1 MRFHIKTDSK
11 ANMFSYTRNH
21 RRVPHISLVFC
32 GMWDTTELPSSLL
45 RSPQLRRG
53 CPMFAPAY
61 VDRKRRGRS
70 PYQSFIFLLSLTG
83 RPYFPKASL
92 EEGHGFSGAI
102 SDTANDG

>member
-21 RRVPHISLVFC
+21 RRVHHISLVFC

-70 PYQSFIFLLSLTG
+70 PIKALSFFSHSQVDHTFRKHLSRKGT
-83 RPYFPKASL
+83 AS
-92 EEGHGFSGAI
+92 AVP
-102 SDTANDG
+102 